1 MDPRKRVRNNMDMHE
16 MTPLEEARTR
26 LQNLHDDLRLAYGTV
41 PPYQYEDRMRELDN
55 ADAALHRASHAI
67 DAAIA
72 RVWRI
77 QTFPIS
83 RP

>member
-1 MDPRKRVRNNMDMHE
+1 MDMHE
-16 MTPLEEARTR
+16 MTPLEEAHAR

-41 PPYQYEDRMRELDN
+41 RPDQYEARLHELDN
-55 ADAALHRASHAI
+55 AAFALHRASRAV

-77 QTFPIS
+77 QKFPIS

>member
-1 MDPRKRVRNNMDMHE
+1 MDMHE
-16 MTPLEEARTR
+16 MTSLEEAHAR
-26 LQNLHDDLRLAYGTV
+26 LQNLRDDLRKAYGTV

-77 QTFPIS
+77 QKFPIS

>member
-1 MDPRKRVRNNMDMHE
+1 MDMHE
-16 MTPLEEARTR
+16 TTALEDARAR
-26 LQNLHDDLRLAYGTV
+26 IQNLRDDLHLAYGTV
-41 PPYQYEDRMRELDN
+41 PPYQYEDRIRELDS
-55 ADAALHRASHAI
+55 ADAALYRACRAV

-77 QTFPIS
+77 QTFPVS

>member
-1 MDPRKRVRNNMDMHE
+1 MDMHE
-16 MTPLEEARTR
+16 MTPLEEAHARI
-26 LQNLHDDLRLAYGTV
+26 QNLHDDLRLAYGTV
-41 PPYQYEDRMRELDN
+41 RPDQYEARLRELD
-55 ADAALHRASHAI
+55 DAAFALHRASRAV

>member
-1 MDPRKRVRNNMDMHE
+1 MDMHE
-16 MTPLEEARTR
+16 MTPLEEAHAR
-26 LQNLHDDLRLAYGTV
+26 LQNLRDDLRLAYGTV
-41 PPYQYEDRMRELDN
+41 RPDQYEARLRELDS
-55 ADAALHRASHAI
+55 ADAALHRACRAV

>member
-1 MDPRKRVRNNMDMHE
+1 MDMHE
-16 MTPLEEARTR
+16 TTLLEDARTR
-26 LQNLHDDLRLAYGTV
+26 IQDLHDDLRLAYGTV
-41 PPYQYEDRMRELDN
+41 RPDQYEARLRELDN

>member
-1 MDPRKRVRNNMDMHE
+1 MHE
-16 MTPLEEARTR
+16 TTALEDALARI
-26 LQNLHDDLRLAYGTV
+26 QNLHDDLCLAYGTAQ
-41 PPYQYEDRMRELDN
+41 PDQYEARLRELDN
-55 ADAALHRASHAI
+55 AAFALHRACRAV

>member
-1 MDPRKRVRNNMDMHE
+1 MA
-16 MTPLEEARTR
+16 PLEEARAR

-41 PPYQYEDRMRELDN
+41 RPDQYEAKLRELDN
-55 ADAALHRASHAI
+55 ADLALHKASRAV

-77 QTFPIS
+77 QTFPIA

>member
-1 MDPRKRVRNNMDMHE
+1 MHE
-16 MTPLEEARTR
+16 TTALEDARAR
-26 LQNLHDDLRLAYGTV
+26 IRNLHDDLRLAYGTV
-41 PPYQYEDRMRELDN
+41 PPHQYEDRIRELDS
-55 ADAALHRASHAI
+55 ADAALYRACRAV

>member
-1 MDPRKRVRNNMDMHE
+1 MDMHE
-16 MTPLEEARTR
+16 TTLLEDARTR
-26 LQNLHDDLRLAYGTV
+26 IQDLHDDLRLAYGTV
-41 PPYQYEDRMRELDN
+41 RPDQYEARLRELDN
-55 ADAALHRASHAI
+55 AAFALHKASRAI

-77 QTFPIS
+77 QTFPVS

>member
-1 MDPRKRVRNNMDMHE
+1 MHE
-16 MTPLEEARTR
+16 TTALEDAHARI
-26 LQNLHDDLRLAYGTV
+26 QNLHDDLRKAYGTV
-41 PPYQYEDRMRELDN
+41 PPYQYEDRIRELDI
-55 ADAALHRASHAI
+55 ADAALHRASRAV

>member
-1 MDPRKRVRNNMDMHE
+1 
-16 MTPLEEARTR
+16 MTSLEEAHAR
-26 LQNLHDDLRLAYGTV
+26 LQNLRDDLRKAYGTV

-55 ADAALHRASHAI
+55 AEAALYRASRAV
-67 DAAIA
+67 DTAVA

-77 QTFPIS
+77 QTRPIS